1 MTVAGSRRDDEG
13 IRRFVHP
20 QLAFLAG
27 RSACTFMYEYMALD
41 PFLHDLCPHFAPA
54 SCIRTLRPHL
64 ASATWVETGAYSCFG
79 SPLTVLPRK
88 TGLWAVFCGDMLT

>member
-27 RSACTFMYEYMALD
+27 RSACTFMYEYMASD
-41 PFLHDLCPHFAPA
+41 PFLHDLCPHLAPA
-54 SCIRTLRPHL
+54 PCIRTLRPQPAL
-64 ASATWVETGAYSCFG
+64 RPGLIPASALPLPYSLAKLDCEQFFVV
-79 SPLTVLPRK
+79 T
-88 TGLWAVFCGDMLT
+88 C